1 MQHVAY
7 MHPDF
12 ESKMLLSIHAAG
24 GSLPAV
30 SAAYAEELE
39 KIAFLGGRL
48 RQGAQFLGD
57 AASSLARRLPGRE
70 AARAAAVRRRLN
82 LPGSAPPGPSGARR
96 LAGAVGDAASSA
108 YGRLAQGARGA
119 ADIIGRGGREGAI
132 LARQGAEALGRGASS
147 ASAALGRGASS
158 AADLAG
164 RIGREGAIS
173 ARQGAEALGRGA
185 SSAADLGSAA
195 FGRIAQG
202 AGAAA
207 DVIGR
212 GAGAAASGLARG
224 AGAAGR
230 GLSDAAST
238 LAQAGRATARDV
250 SMGAQL
256 LPGQAAGAV
265 GSAVGGA
272 QNLAT
277 GAAGLAGR
285 ASRMPGN
292 LVESAQDA
300 ALNIR
305 ADVGQQFRAGRAG
318 RSVAEQKAV
327 DARAMADTARE
338 AAGAPNARSAL
349 RSLPDADAPQPTSK
363 PKTTPK
369 SGPEDISGEL
379 PPGYPGT
386 DRPSTDPL
394 EAIRTGQNPNA
405 GMAPDTGAQGK
416 PPGDRNRLEELQE
429 QAQAKAQEQA
439 QSRVTSGTNDPA
451 AEGAIPEGEM
461 AAAGQGFDLNKALGL
476 YQGGEGSAMFG
487 DKGMGSW
494 FASLTPEQ
502 QRNVMATAGIG
513 VGLGGLGAGVV
524 GSRLLGGGGS
534 QNVQVVSP

>member
-132 LARQGAEALGRGASS
+132 L
-147 ASAALGRGASS
+147 
-158 AADLAG
+158 
-164 RIGREGAIS
+164 

-439 QSRVTSGTNDPA
+439 QAKAQEQAQSRVTSGTNDPA
-451 AEGAIPEGEM
+451 AGGATPEGEM
-461 AAAGQGFDLNKALGL
+461 AAAGQGLDLNKALGL

-513 VGLGGLGAGVV
+513 VGLGGFGAGYL
-524 GSRLLGGGGS
+524 GSRLLGGGGGS